1 MSSQSVINSLLW
13 TFQSKLIQMRSND
26 RFQIKRTLYNPQ
38 YIGISYLLNIYSF
51 LTLLSSIHF
60 LRSFDFEMVSSERH
74 WNHLN
79 WFNGQLENMSWLENP
94 LKRFAV
100 PFLNITNKRTE
111 KYQLLAVRLENAPNV
126 RCWFFF
132 FIWVRMV
139 WLCAYEPLTIG
150 MHVVGYVTML
160 YVHIWICTFKWL
172 WNVCESINRSI
183 C

>member
-1 MSSQSVINSLLW
+1 MYLFYFNFFRSINS
-13 TFQSKLIQMRSND
+13 S
-26 RFQIKRTLYNPQ
+26 
-38 YIGISYLLNIYSF
+38 LLNIYSF

-150 MHVVGYVTML
+150 MHVVG
-160 YVHIWICTFKWL
+160 
-172 WNVCESINRSI
+172 WNVYGFETFVNRSI
-183 C
+183 DRFVSS